1 MIKVVVLGSGNVAT
15 HLCVALEKHPS
26 ILLLQNYNRKGE
38 NIAHCGVTITNQP
51 KKIVDADIYIF
62 SISDDAL
69 TIVNTKFSHLKGLIV
84 HTSGSTP
91 LEVFSSFKR
100 RGIFY
105 PVQSFKKNIPVSFSN
120 IPIAIEAFH
129 ESDQQLLV
137 RFAKSISK
145 AVYILNSEQRNI
157 LHVAAIFANN
167 FSNFMYTQAE
177 EICQTNAIDF
187 NILKPLISETIT
199 KIATTSPKEIQT
211 GPAIRKDHKTIERHI
226 TTLTD
231 QKKIKLYQLLTAA
244 IQHYY
249 E

>member
-15 HLCVALEKHPS
+15 HLCTTLEKHTR

-38 NIAHCGVTITNQP
+38 NIANCGVTITNRP
-51 KKIVDADIYIF
+51 TEIVDADLYIF
-62 SISDDAL
+62 AISDDAL
-69 TIVNTKFSHLKGLIV
+69 PTVNTEFNHLKGLIV

-91 LEVFSSFKR
+91 LEVFSSFERK
-100 RGIFY
+100 GIFY
-105 PVQSFKKNIPVSFSN
+105 PVQSFKKNIPVSFSEV
-120 IPIAIEAFH
+120 PIAIEASH

-137 RFAKSISK
+137 RFAQSISK
-145 AVYILNSEQRNI
+145 AVYVLNSEQRNI

-199 KIATTSPKEIQT
+199 KISTNSPKEIQT
-211 GPAIRKDHKTIERHI
+211 GPAIRNDKKTIERHI